1 MKGLLDVGIIPV
13 IRCDSPEVAVRVTE
27 VLISAGLRVAEITL
41 TVPRAIEAITQL
53 ARRTDGERAFVGAGT
68 VTTADEARDA
78 IAAGA
83 KFIVSPCLVHEVI
96 EVATKAGVPVIPGAL
111 TPTEILEAIRCG
123 ADLVK
128 VFPVASLGGPAYIKA
143 LRGPFPDLPLVPTG
157 GVDLDNVADFMRAG
171 ATAVGV
177 GSELVSREAL
187 ARGDYDEI
195 GRRAEQFVRAV
206 ANVKRAGAKPCF

>member
-1 MKGLLDVGIIPV
+1 
-13 IRCDSPEVAVRVTE
+13 
-27 VLISAGLRVAEITL
+27 
-41 TVPRAIEAITQL
+41 
-53 ARRTDGERAFVGAGT
+53 
-68 VTTADEARDA
+68 
-78 IAAGA
+78 
-83 KFIVSPCLVHEVI
+83 
-96 EVATKAGVPVIPGAL
+96 
-111 TPTEILEAIRCG
+111 
-123 ADLVK
+123 
-128 VFPVASLGGPAYIKA
+128 GGPAYIKA

-177 GSELVSREAL
+177 GSELVSRDAL